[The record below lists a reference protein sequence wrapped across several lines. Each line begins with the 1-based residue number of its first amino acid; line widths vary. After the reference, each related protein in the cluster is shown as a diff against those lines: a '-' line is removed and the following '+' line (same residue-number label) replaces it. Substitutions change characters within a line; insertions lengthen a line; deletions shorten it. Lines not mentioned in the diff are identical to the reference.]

1 VHAHLVA
8 PFDNVL
14 YIEYHST
21 VLNNVVESPLELQD
35 GEFVPPKEP
44 GLGIV
49 FDGLE
54 QYDKGGEWCRH
65 WSHLSEYSREGATN
79 EDVENRRACYRSWI
93 NAGGVEFL
101 QQLQP

>member
-1 VHAHLVA
+1 MAETADLWNTPVSTHYVEPVHAHLVA

-35 GEFVPPKEP
+35 GGFVPPKEP

-54 QYDKGGEWCRH
+54 QYDKEESGV
-65 WSHLSEYSREGATN
+65 AT
-79 EDVENRRACYRSWI
+79 ESFVRVFS
-93 NAGGVEFL
+93 
-101 QQLQP
+101 